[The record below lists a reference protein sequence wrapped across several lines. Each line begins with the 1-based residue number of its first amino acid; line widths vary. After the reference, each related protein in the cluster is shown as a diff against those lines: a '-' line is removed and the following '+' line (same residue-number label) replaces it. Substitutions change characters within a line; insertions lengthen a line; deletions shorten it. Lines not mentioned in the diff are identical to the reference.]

1 MTLAPFP
8 VPPIVRCGGSYA
20 STVPQAVSC
29 PSAARSN
36 TRPPTRGS
44 IAQSTGSGPVWT
56 RDSGHQRAKSPAKSA
71 NARAGVARTVTL
83 LTIGGTGKRAIVTP
97 PAPCRSLPP
106 FRQVPRAT

>member
-8 VPPIVRCGGSYA
+8 VPPIVRCDGSYA

-36 TRPPTRGS
+36 TRPTRGS

-56 RDSGHQRAKSPAKSA
+56 RDSGHQQAKSLAKSA
-71 NARAGVARTVTL
+71 NAPAGAARTVTVFL
-83 LTIGGTGKRAIVTP
+83 R
-97 PAPCRSLPP
+97 
-106 FRQVPRAT
+106 